1 MTGLNKQESLVLL
14 VGDIFIFAAS
24 LWLTLFIRY
33 GQTPDLPLLKDHM
46 IAFAPIL
53 IIWFVVF
60 FIAGLYDRHTMILRS
75 RLPGRVL
82 KAQAING
89 IVAVA
94 FFYFASY
101 LKIAPKTVLFVYVL
115 ISSLGAILWRVYG
128 YPLLGSRSKQN
139 ALLIGEV
146 EELRELE
153 AEVNHNDF
161 YPMRFVSAIDFDDIN
176 SLDLDKDLIE
186 KIYSDN
192 VTVIA
197 VDTNN
202 EKISPLLPH
211 LYNLTFSNIRFINLH
226 KLYEEIFKRVPLSL
240 VKYSWFLENISSRNK
255 PAFDAV
261 KRFMD
266 LFISIVVG
274 LVSLPIYPF
283 VILAIKI
290 DDGGPIFSIQE
301 RVGQNNR
308 IIKLYKFRTM
318 DRANDGGKWNQNNEN
333 KITRIGALLRKTR
346 IDELPQLWNVFRGE
360 ISLIGPRP
368 EFPEPVKLY
377 EKQVPYYRV
386 RHLVKP
392 GLSGWA
398 QIHHENDPHHQV
410 DITET
415 KNKLSYDLYYI
426 NNRSY
431 LLDMEIALKTIR
443 ILLSFQGK

>member
-1 MTGLNKQESLVLL
+1 
-14 VGDIFIFAAS
+14 
-24 LWLTLFIRY
+24 
-33 GQTPDLPLLKDHM
+33 
-46 IAFAPIL
+46 
-53 IIWFVVF
+53 
-60 FIAGLYDRHTMILRS
+60 
-75 RLPGRVL
+75 
-82 KAQAING
+82 
-89 IVAVA
+89 
-94 FFYFASY
+94 
-101 LKIAPKTVLFVYVL
+101 
-115 ISSLGAILWRVYG
+115 
-128 YPLLGSRSKQN
+128 
-139 ALLIGEV
+139 
-146 EELRELE
+146 
-153 AEVNHNDF
+153 
-161 YPMRFVSAIDFDDIN
+161 
-176 SLDLDKDLIE
+176 
-186 KIYSDN
+186 
-192 VTVIA
+192 
-197 VDTNN
+197 
-202 EKISPLLPH
+202 
-211 LYNLTFSNIRFINLH
+211 
-226 KLYEEIFKRVPLSL
+226 VPLSL